1 MLWVKRAGTGTH
13 GWDRQSWLLTCGI
26 SLQFPVVLRL
36 KRTGGMGEVPSRS
49 AFYKVA
55 FTLLHE
61 LWSPKRLW
69 LFFSGVLPAKAEAG
83 RFLPSMFYS
92 PGAEKTARQE
102 KNGFYLLHDI
112 ECLNF

>member
-1 MLWVKRAGTGTH
+1 MKRAGTGTH

-69 LFFSGVLPAKAEAG
+69 LFLSGVLPAKAEAG

-92 PGAEKTARQE
+92 PGAEKTAA
-102 KNGFYLLHDI
+102 
-112 ECLNF
+112 

>member
-1 MLWVKRAGTGTH
+1 
-13 GWDRQSWLLTCGI
+13 
-26 SLQFPVVLRL
+26 
-36 KRTGGMGEVPSRS
+36 MGEVPSRS

-102 KNGFYLLHDI
+102 KNGFYLRHDI